1 MKNEEVNRDVP
12 RLREVSREVFEKM
25 DGATPAEDGEEPC
38 VLVDGTSLG
47 SGGGGRGGDSGTEID
62 TLPGLSNDNAIDD
75 IEYLRNKMMAALRVP
90 KAFLGYEE
98 GVGSKATL
106 AAEDVRFARTI
117 ERLQKI
123 LVAELITL
131 IWFRSDQFSMVSL
144 ATDLLDNGVSNTTL
158 LGTTLFT
165 DYLYLFEIAGFILL
179 LAIIVSIS
187 LTMRRREGLKRQ
199 IVSEQINIDQ
209 TKRMK
214 LVDLKNERN

>member
-1 MKNEEVNRDVP
+1 MSFIEIIFY
-12 RLREVSREVFEKM
+12 VF
-25 DGATPAEDGEEPC
+25 AS
-38 VLVDGTSLG
+38 VLVLTSLG
-47 SGGGGRGGDSGTEID
+47 VILFKNPVYSAISLI
-62 TLPGLSNDNAIDD
+62 LSFITSAALWLLLQAEFLAIVLILVYVGAVMVLFLFVVMMLNIDD
-75 IEYLRNKMMAALRVP
+75 VLRTSKFNKMAPFALFIGLIV
-90 KAFLGYEE
+90 
-98 GVGSKATL
+98 
-106 AAEDVRFARTI
+106 
-117 ERLQKI
+117 
-123 LVAELITL
+123 VAELITL
-131 IWFRSDQFSMVSL
+131 IWFRSDQFSMVPVS
-144 ATDLLDNGVSNTTL
+144 TGVLDSGVSNTVL

>member
-1 MKNEEVNRDVP
+1 MSFIEIIFY
-12 RLREVSREVFEKM
+12 VF
-25 DGATPAEDGEEPC
+25 ASIL
-38 VLVDGTSLG
+38 VLTSLG
-47 SGGGGRGGDSGTEID
+47 VILFKNPVYSAISLI
-62 TLPGLSNDNAIDD
+62 LSFITSAALWLLLQAEFLAIVLILVYVGAVMVLFLFVVMMLNIDD
-75 IEYLRNKMMAALRVP
+75 VMRASKFNKMAPFALFIGLIV
-90 KAFLGYEE
+90 
-98 GVGSKATL
+98 
-106 AAEDVRFARTI
+106 I
-117 ERLQKI
+117 
-123 LVAELITL
+123 AELITL
-131 IWFRSDQFSMVSL
+131 IWFRSDQFSMVSV
-144 ATDLLDNGVSNTTL
+144 ATGVIDSGVSNTTL

>member
-1 MKNEEVNRDVP
+1 MSFIEIIFY
-12 RLREVSREVFEKM
+12 VF
-25 DGATPAEDGEEPC
+25 ASIL
-38 VLVDGTSLG
+38 VLTSLG
-47 SGGGGRGGDSGTEID
+47 VILFKNPVYSAISLI
-62 TLPGLSNDNAIDD
+62 LSFITSAALWLLLQAEFLAIVLILVYVGAVMVLFLFVVMMLNIDD
-75 IEYLRNKMMAALRVP
+75 VMRTSKFNKMAPFAL
-90 KAFLGYEE
+90 FIGL
-98 GVGSKATL
+98 
-106 AAEDVRFARTI
+106 I
-117 ERLQKI
+117 I
-123 LVAELITL
+123 VAELITL
-131 IWFRSDQFSMVSL
+131 IWFRSDQFSMVSV
-144 ATDLLDNGVSNTTL
+144 ATGVLDSGVSNTTL

>member
-1 MKNEEVNRDVP
+1 MSFIEIIFY
-12 RLREVSREVFEKM
+12 VF
-25 DGATPAEDGEEPC
+25 ASIL
-38 VLVDGTSLG
+38 VLTSLG
-47 SGGGGRGGDSGTEID
+47 VILFKNPVYSAISLI
-62 TLPGLSNDNAIDD
+62 LSFITSAALWLLLQAEFLAIVLILVYVGAVMVLFLFVVMMLNIDD
-75 IEYLRNKMMAALRVP
+75 VMRTSKFNKMAPFALFIGLIV
-90 KAFLGYEE
+90 
-98 GVGSKATL
+98 
-106 AAEDVRFARTI
+106 
-117 ERLQKI
+117 
-123 LVAELITL
+123 VAELITL
-131 IWFRSDQFSMVSL
+131 IWFRSDQFSMVSV
-144 ATDLLDNGVSNTTL
+144 ATGVLDSSVSNTTL

>member
-1 MKNEEVNRDVP
+1 MSFIEIIFY
-12 RLREVSREVFEKM
+12 VF
-25 DGATPAEDGEEPC
+25 ASIL
-38 VLVDGTSLG
+38 VLTSLG
-47 SGGGGRGGDSGTEID
+47 VILFKNPVYSAISLIVSFITSAALWLLLQAEFLAIVLILVYVGAVMV
-62 TLPGLSNDNAIDD
+62 LFLFVVMMLNIDD
-75 IEYLRNKMMAALRVP
+75 VMRTSKFNKMAPFALFIGLIV
-90 KAFLGYEE
+90 
-98 GVGSKATL
+98 
-106 AAEDVRFARTI
+106 
-117 ERLQKI
+117 
-123 LVAELITL
+123 VAELITL
-131 IWFRSDQFSMVSL
+131 IWFRSDQFSMVPVS
-144 ATDLLDNGVSNTTL
+144 TGVLDSGVSNTVL